1 MKTDKIIIVGGG
13 TAGYVSALI
22 LNKFFSNLKIQI
34 IKSDKIGIIGVGEGS
49 TEHWKAFMDR
59 VGISFEELIKEC
71 DATLKGG
78 ILFKNWTEK
87 DYFHNVTDLYL
98 YKDAQVLVAYLKL
111 ISENAESSKLN
122 NLNFLKNK
130 IDKNSI
136 SKNYCPV
143 NQFHFN
149 TFKLNIFLNNKCI
162 EQGIE
167 IIDDEVLDVE
177 LNEKGEISNLKGNK
191 SNYHSDF
198 FIDCT
203 GFKRLLISKLGAK
216 WQSYKKYLKMN
227 EAIAFPTSDTEEYN
241 TYTIAK
247 AMNCGWAWNIPTYGR
262 WGNGYIFDSNY
273 INAEQAK
280 DEMEKT
286 IGKKIEIGRHIKFD
300 PGCLDTPWIKN
311 CLAVGLSANFVEP
324 LEATSI
330 GTSINQMFLFTQY
343 FSNYNEQS
351 IDDYN
356 NKMSLI
362 MNNIRDFIVL
372 HYITKREDTEF
383 WKDLKKIELPDTLK
397 TNLER
402 WQTRLPILEDF
413 KGTNYYLFFENN
425 FTQVLYGL
433 GLLNIKNLKNTYDN
447 LNITVKKD
455 LNIYLKEY
463 FERYN
468 NPTIGHKQ
476 YLNIIR
482 NTNA

>member
-1 MKTDKIIIVGGG
+1 
-13 TAGYVSALI
+13 
-22 LNKFFSNLKIQI
+22 
-34 IKSDKIGIIGVGEGS
+34 
-49 TEHWKAFMDR
+49 
-59 VGISFEELIKEC
+59 
-71 DATLKGG
+71 
-78 ILFKNWTEK
+78 
-87 DYFHNVTDLYL
+87 
-98 YKDAQVLVAYLKL
+98 
-111 ISENAESSKLN
+111 
-122 NLNFLKNK
+122 
-130 IDKNSI
+130 
-136 SKNYCPV
+136 
-143 NQFHFN
+143 
-149 TFKLNIFLNNKCI
+149 
-162 EQGIE
+162 
-167 IIDDEVLDVE
+167 
-177 LNEKGEISNLKGNK
+177 
-191 SNYHSDF
+191 
-198 FIDCT
+198 
-203 GFKRLLISKLGAK
+203 LLISKLGAK